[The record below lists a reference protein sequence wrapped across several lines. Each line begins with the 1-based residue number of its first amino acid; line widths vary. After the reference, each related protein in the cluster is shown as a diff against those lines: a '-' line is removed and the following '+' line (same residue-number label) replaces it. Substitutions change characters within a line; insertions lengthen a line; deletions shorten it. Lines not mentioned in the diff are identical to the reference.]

1 MKKIGIFYGSSTG
14 STKSVA
20 EIIGKKLGVEASSI
34 ISVDKA
40 KGAQL
45 LDYDVLLLGSST
57 WGIGDL
63 QDDWESF
70 ISELEKQNLAG
81 KEVGVFGTGDSSSY
95 ADSFCDAIATIAE
108 AAENAGAKIVGNNV
122 DSSDYS
128 YDESRAET
136 DGKFIGLP
144 IDSDNEDSKTNAR
157 IEAWIVQIKT
167 DCEL

>member
-20 EIIGKKLGVEASSI
+20 EIIGKKLGIESSNI
-34 ISVDKA
+34 FSVDKA
-40 KGAQL
+40 KGTQL

-57 WGIGDL
+57 WGVGDL

-70 ISELEKQNLAG
+70 ISELEKQNLSG

-95 ADSFCDAIATIAE
+95 SDSFCDSIAIIAE

-122 DSSDYS
+122 DASEYS
-128 YDESRAET
+128 FDESKSDK

-144 IDSDNEDSKTNAR
+144 IDSDNEDSKTNSR
-157 IEAWIVQIKT
+157 IENWLADIKA
-167 DCEL
+167 DCGL

>member
-14 STKSVA
+14 NTQSVA
-20 EIIGKKLGVEASSI
+20 EIIGRKLGVEKNNI

-70 ISELEKQNLAG
+70 ISELKKQNLTG

-95 ADSFCDAIATIAE
+95 GDSFCDSIGIIAE
-108 AAENAGAKIVGNNV
+108 AATGAGAKLVGTNV
-122 DSSDYS
+122 DTSGYS
-128 YDESRAET
+128 YDASRAEEN
-136 DGKFIGLP
+136 GSFVGLP
-144 IDSDNEDSKTNAR
+144 IDMDNEDNKTNAR
-157 IEAWIVQIKT
+157 VEAWVNQLKS
-167 DCEL
+167 DCGL

>member
-20 EIIGKKLGVEASSI
+20 EIIGKKLGIDSSNI

-57 WGIGDL
+57 WGVGDL

-95 ADSFCDAIATIAE
+95 SDSFCDSIATIAE

-122 DSSDYS
+122 DASGYS
-128 YDESRAET
+128 HDESRADK
-136 DGKFIGLP
+136 DGKFVGLP

-157 IEAWIVQIKT
+157 IEDWIADIKA
-167 DCEL
+167 DCGL